1 MGLSGFGRTEAREG
15 AMGLSEDVVSR
26 EGIIASMEDVAL
38 KQFLFLRNLAEPVV
52 ARFGERGVAALDAA
66 FRHYGQWRGE
76 GIRMSQASLVAGH
89 DALAVL
95 ANWDSCDLV
104 LASLAGEVTV
114 EGSSAKATLR
124 LPQMPGTTYFR
135 ARQGQPELLQRY
147 WSGLLRGMP
156 PGYDEKLALAG
167 TDVPLGAPWSIE
179 ASYTG
184 KPAGR
189 TSVDQVRA
197 AIRDIFA
204 EPARALAMVRGTSRN
219 AGALYMFIARE
230 VIRVWDA
237 TGEQLVR
244 EGVRGIG
251 RERGSV
257 LREKHVRE
265 GKPLN
270 LKTLMLDWDGP
281 LVSTWVFNEGYL
293 SEGAWHQDC
302 RYCPYADVWG
312 EFGKE
317 GLDLGLLYDI
327 ELHTTM
333 YQTYHPGTIVR
344 WDALKTRGDHLCKF
358 RISIP
363 ELASPNDPE
372 YVRPENG

>member
-1 MGLSGFGRTEAREG
+1 
-15 AMGLSEDVVSR
+15 MGLSEDVIAR

-38 KQFLFLRNLAEPVV
+38 KQFLFLRNLADPVLE
-52 ARFGERGVAALDAA
+52 RFGERGRTALDAA
-66 FRHYGQWRGE
+66 FRHYGQWRGDT
-76 GIRMSQASLVAGH
+76 IRMSQASLVAGN
-89 DALAVL
+89 DALAFL
-95 ANWDSCDLV
+95 ANWDSCDFV
-104 LASLAGEVTV
+104 LAALAGEVGV
-114 EGSSAKATLR
+114 DGSSTDATLR
-124 LPQMPGTTYFR
+124 LPGIPGRAYFKLR
-135 ARQGQPELLQRY
+135 SGKPELLQHY

-156 PGYDEKLALAG
+156 AGYDSKLSLSADGASIE
-167 TDVPLGAPWSIE
+167 APWSIR
-179 ASYTG
+179 ARYAG

-189 TSVDQVRA
+189 TSLEQVRA

-204 EPARALAMVRGTSRN
+204 EPARALALVRGTSRN

-237 TGEQLVR
+237 TGEQVVR
-244 EGVRGIG
+244 EGVRAIG
-251 RERGSV
+251 RERGTV
-257 LREKHVRE
+257 LREKHIRE

-270 LKTLMLDWDGP
+270 LKTLMEDWDGP

-302 RYCPYADVWG
+302 RYCPYADVWA

-317 GLDLGLLYDI
+317 GLALGLLYDV

-333 YQTYHPGTIVR
+333 YTTYHPGTIVR
-344 WDALKTRGDHLCKF
+344 WDELKTRGDHLCKF

-372 YVRPENG
+372 YKPPV